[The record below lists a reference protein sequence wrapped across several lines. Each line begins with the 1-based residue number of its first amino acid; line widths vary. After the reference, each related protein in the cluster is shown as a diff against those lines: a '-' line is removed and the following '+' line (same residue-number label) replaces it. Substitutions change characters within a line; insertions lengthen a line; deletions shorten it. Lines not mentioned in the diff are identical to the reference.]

1 MTGMRKTQPV
11 SDNKRTQ
18 KSVND
23 TDTRNFIALNMKV
36 WKERI
41 NPWNINILGLLW
53 NYCVK

>member
-1 MTGMRKTQPV
+1 MSGMRKTQPV

-41 NPWNINILGLLW
+41 NPWNINI
-53 NYCVK
+53 